1 MGNPL
6 RRTLLPRPLRCKTP
20 RLGREAKV
28 QFKPERFINH
38 PLSAAASAAH
48 PDPLMRDHLTYG
60 GGRRICA
67 GIHVAE
73 RSLFLVLSRL
83 LWGFDL
89 GLAKDAQGNDIPV
102 DATLKGVMP
111 GATSVAK
118 PFKCSIKVRSKK
130 REMVLR
136 KEWADAQRDGIQF
149 EEINFAKLVESKGGI

>member
-1 MGNPL
+1 
-6 RRTLLPRPLRCKTP
+6 
-20 RLGREAKV
+20 
-28 QFKPERFINH
+28 
-38 PLSAAASAAH
+38 
-48 PDPLMRDHLTYG
+48 MRDHLTYG

-89 GLAKDAQGNDIPV
+89 GLAKDENGNDIPV
-102 DATLKGVMP
+102 DFTLGGVMP
-111 GATSVAK
+111 GATSVAR

-130 REMVLR
+130 REEILR

-149 EEINFAKLVESKGGI
+149 EDINFAKLVGT